1 LSEWIDVDA
10 DVSRVDRIVNDRGVY
25 FDAPLARALL
35 AADERNAHAALQEYA
50 GQLGEF
56 PGELATTVSS
66 PAQFAAA
73 TGYGDAKAETIDEI
87 IACAAPG
94 SPRYEHNSR
103 PYWFAMARRAL
114 ASIARGKLEAGLTRA
129 SDDSRLRDTHR
140 YYGGHTGRWSGKGMQ
155 LQNMPR
161 PAPRFEKLWKDLG
174 IDKDAVAVGAWID
187 ALADRVIRGI
197 YLPTQDEI
205 DLLLRATICAAPGKT
220 LAVCDFSGVEARAL
234 AWASGDLKALEV
246 IASGKDAYK
255 IEAANIYG
263 CSYDDVDKAMRGI
276 GKVAVLACGYGM
288 GHAKMYAN
296 NSAALEAAGIDP
308 KEVVDAWRKL
318 HAPSVRFWR
327 DCEDAL
333 VLAIGGRPSKVSCFD
348 FCPSDNGRDVA
359 VYLPSGRPIVYRE
372 ARCSDTVT
380 SWGATKSSPSFLS
393 TKGMREHTYGGKIV
407 ENLIQAMCRDLMA
420 DALVRVDDAGLSPV
434 MHVHDEIVCEVDGA
448 QGAVALEYLHE
459 IMTTLPSWATG
470 FPVGAAGFHARRYRK

>member
-1 LSEWIDVDA
+1 
-10 DVSRVDRIVNDRGVY
+10 
-25 FDAPLARALL
+25 
-35 AADERNAHAALQEYA
+35 
-50 GQLGEF
+50 
-56 PGELATTVSS
+56 
-66 PAQFAAA
+66 
-73 TGYGDAKAETIDEI
+73 
-87 IACAAPG
+87 
-94 SPRYEHNSR
+94 
-103 PYWFAMARRAL
+103 
-114 ASIARGKLEAGLTRA
+114 
-129 SDDSRLRDTHR
+129 
-140 YYGGHTGRWSGKGMQ
+140 MQ

-187 ALADRVIRGI
+187 ALADRVTRGAYI
-197 YLPTQDEI
+197 PQQDEI

-220 LAVCDFSGVEARAL
+220 LAVCDYSGVEARAL

-296 NSAALEAAGIDP
+296 NSAALDAAGIDP

-327 DCEDAL
+327 DCEDAFA
-333 VLAIGGRPSKVSCFD
+333 LAIGGHASRVSCFD
-348 FCPSDNGRDVA
+348 FCPSADGLDVA
-359 VYLPSGRPIVYRE
+359 IYLPAGRPIVYRE
-372 ARCSDTVT
+372 ARFDADKPRYGKQGIIFHAGNTED
-380 SWGATKSSPSFLS
+380 SSAKPTPFCPHCWRTLPKPAKKQPYVCQ
-393 TKGMREHTYGGKIV
+393 THGEVEPAMRTRTYGGKIV

-459 IMTTLPSWATG
+459 IMTTLPGWAAG

>member
-1 LSEWIDVDA
+1 
-10 DVSRVDRIVNDRGVY
+10 
-25 FDAPLARALL
+25 
-35 AADERNAHAALQEYA
+35 
-50 GQLGEF
+50 
-56 PGELATTVSS
+56 
-66 PAQFAAA
+66 
-73 TGYGDAKAETIDEI
+73 
-87 IACAAPG
+87 
-94 SPRYEHNSR
+94 
-103 PYWFAMARRAL
+103 
-114 ASIARGKLEAGLTRA
+114 
-129 SDDSRLRDTHR
+129 
-140 YYGGHTGRWSGKGMQ
+140 MQ

-161 PAPRFEKLWKDLG
+161 PAPRFEKLWKDLKLDEAG
-174 IDKDAVAVGAWID
+174 IGDWID
-187 ALADRVIRGI
+187 ALADRVIHGS

-220 LAVCDFSGVEARAL
+220 FAVCDFAGVEARAL

-263 CSYDDVDKAMRGI
+263 CSYDDVDKSMRSI

-288 GHAKMYAN
+288 GHKKMYEN
-296 NSAALEAAGIDP
+296 NSTALDAAGIDP

-348 FCPSDNGRDVA
+348 FCPSDSGRDVA

-372 ARCSDTVT
+372 ARCSDTMT
-380 SWGATKSSPSFLS
+380 SWGQTKSSPSFLS

-420 DALVRVDDAGLSPV
+420 DALVRVEDSGLSPV
-434 MHVHDEIVCEVDGA
+434 MHVHDEIVCEVDGT
-448 QGAVALEYLHE
+448 QGAAALEYLHE
-459 IMTTLPSWATG
+459 IMTTLPGWATG